1 MAFFSPN
8 DKNVEKEEKKA
19 LERKPVKRRFNE
31 EHSDAAILEWESD
44 DEIETKTI
52 SKSIVLLWKFGMKQ
66 VDKGQI
72 ANVKKITELVF

>member
-8 DKNVEKEEKKA
+8 GKNAESKGKKP

-31 EHSDAAILEWESD
+31 EHSDAEIVEWESD

-52 SKSIVLLWKFGMKQ
+52 SKSIVLFIGIW
-66 VDKGQI
+66 
-72 ANVKKITELVF
+72 